1 MAGFER
7 GALAAAAASVAE
19 RDPSAPPP
27 PLETAAA
34 LARGLRDLAEALE
47 RKSAS
52 SLRLLDGAADALA
65 ADFFASRLPP
75 HPSQLLLGAGRA
87 PRSAADSVAVRGKGL
102 FRLVACDPGAG
113 CGGGEGE
120 GGAAAERRKERKSTA
135 GGAAEAAALSRS

>member
-113 CGGGEGE
+113 CGCGGRFPKKTGS
-120 GGAAAERRKERKSTA
+120 RRKKEMDSIVGRKI
-135 GGAAEAAALSRS
+135 E